1 MGIHCQINLK
11 KKKKIHNKRIRVH
24 IRYRI
29 AIRMRR
35 IDVPPPPLIRFNR
48 RYKYNASFD
57 RSFKFVNDTKKP
69 FFEISSSYREF
80 QYFRFRNKFKD
91 KKHRL
96 HENECLASNFFLKS
110 IIFFL
115 AP

>member
-11 KKKKIHNKRIRVH
+11 KKKKFTTNVYAFIFDIVLRFECEES
-24 IRYRI
+24 
-29 AIRMRR
+29 MF
-35 IDVPPPPLIRFNR
+35 PPPPLIRFNR